1 MFFLDT
7 ALKGNI
13 TFLFFLFF
21 ISCDNKYKEYA
32 DNVFPYSSFLQE
44 IELKG
49 KPLSKYRFDHFV
61 SGIWVD
67 ETTKTIV
74 ATDVN

>member
-1 MFFLDT
+1 MFFPDT
-7 ALKGNI
+7 ALKSNI
-13 TFLFFLFF
+13 TFLFFLFLFF

-32 DNVFPYSSFLQE
+32 DNVFPYSSFPQE

-49 KPLSKYRFDHFV
+49 KPLCKYRLDHFV

-67 ETTKTIV
+67 ETLKQL
-74 ATDVN
+74 